1 MCRYEVILYV
11 QKLRELE
18 EGDVD
23 LHIPKEL
30 RAARVA
36 AVHIISYIEY
46 YSICRIELQGE
57 NGAIPKKEQKT
68 LSCSLGLGGRSWRDS
83 SVGRALDI

>member
-1 MCRYEVILYV
+1 MCRREVNSYV

-30 RAARVA
+30 RAARV
-36 AVHIISYIEY
+36 E
-46 YSICRIELQGE
+46 
-57 NGAIPKKEQKT
+57 
-68 LSCSLGLGGRSWRDS
+68 
-83 SVGRALDI
+83 VGRVIYAQSVI